1 MATFPDAVVTL
12 FQFLVGEVGPYTG
25 GPGAVHPVVH
35 HIYFISYV
43 FINVWIM
50 LNVLVGILVDSYLK
64 VKQASVNAPTIFHE
78 ARDLLMQNLKRLR
91 HSAQKYPDQYVEH
104 EKLVELLDLWLD
116 TKKKEEEEIIN
127 AKKGRRISIEGDFT
141 MDRMDLHRI
150 IRAHNAKMG
159 YDIQDERTDNSKIDI
174 AVNTLIS
181 HFGKRPKS
189 GLNTKVCCQAP
200 GATSRV
206 KPMGPFFDDA
216 LSSTITPTRRQR
228 NSSGRENKTTV
239 ISVVAGM

>member
-64 VKQASVNAPTIFHE
+64 VKQASLNAPTIFHE
-78 ARDLLMQNLKRLR
+78 VHDLVIQNFKSLR
-91 HSAQKYPDQYVEH
+91 HNAKKYPDQYVEH

-116 TKKKEEEEIIN
+116 TKKKEEEELIN
-127 AKKGRRISIEGDFT
+127 AKKGRRISVENDFT
-141 MDRMDLHRI
+141 MDRSDLHRI
-150 IRAHNAKMG
+150 IRAHNSKMG
-159 YDIQDERTDNSKIDI
+159 YDHQDERADNSNIDL
-174 AVNTLIS
+174 AVNTLIA
-181 HFGKRPKS
+181 HFGNRPKS
-189 GLNTKVCCQAP
+189 GLNTKVCCNPP
-200 GATSRV
+200 GANSRV
-206 KPMGPFFDDA
+206 KPMGPFFDEG
-216 LSSTITPTRRQR
+216 LSSTVSPSRHQR
-228 NSSGRENKTTV
+228 NSSGSNTTV
-239 ISVVAGM
+239 IATVAGM